1 MQYRYIIAFLF
12 YFQIYFMF
20 VKNINDFIAELI
32 GDERK
37 VRFTRLLKIC
47 EQFFGNYRVSGS
59 HHIFKTPWQGDPR
72 INLQKG
78 KDKNAKPYQVRQ
90 VLNSLRK
97 LKELEENKS
106 EQKPSKKN

>member
-1 MQYRYIIAFLF
+1 MKKDILKAITELEEAK
-12 YFQIYFMF
+12 QI
-20 VKNINDFIAELI
+20 
-32 GDERK
+32 
-37 VRFTRLLKIC
+37 RFSQLLKIC
-47 EQFFGNYRVSGS
+47 EDFFGNYRVSGS

-97 LKELEENKS
+97 LKELEED
-106 EQKPSKKN
+106 KKNEQ